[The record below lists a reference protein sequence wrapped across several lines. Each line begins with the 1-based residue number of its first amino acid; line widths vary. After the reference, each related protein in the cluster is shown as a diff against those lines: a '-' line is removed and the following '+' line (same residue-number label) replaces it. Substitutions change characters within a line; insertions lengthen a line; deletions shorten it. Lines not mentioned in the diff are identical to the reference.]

1 MSWVSDL
8 DTRTAEPAFRTA
20 TSADVPELVT
30 LIESAYRGDSS
41 RTGWTTE
48 ADLLDGSRTDAA
60 DVTAAVTGAGSRM
73 IVAERDGELLA
84 CCQLQHRG
92 EYAYFGMFA
101 VRPGAQGG
109 GLGKLVLAEA
119 ERVAREEFGV
129 PAVRMMVLRQRADL
143 IDWYL
148 RRGYARTGERQPFP
162 YGDERFGKPRTDDL
176 EFEVLAKALEKTQ
189 RLGQGLDR
197 SSPDASYSGR

>member
-1 MSWVSDL
+1 MSDL
-8 DTRTAEPAFRTA
+8 DARTAELTFRTA
-20 TSADVPELVT
+20 TSADVPVLVA
-30 LIESAYRGDSS
+30 LVESAYRGDSS

-48 ADLLDGSRTDAA
+48 ADLLDGSRTNEA
-60 DVTAAVTGAGSRM
+60 DVAAAVTGADGRM

-101 VRPGAQGG
+101 VRPGSQGG
-109 GLGKLVLAEA
+109 GTGKLVLAEA

-129 PAVRMMVLRQRADL
+129 PAVHMVVLRQRADL
-143 IDWYL
+143 IAWYL
-148 RRGYARTGERQPFP
+148 RRGYSRTGQTRPFP

-176 EFEVLAKALEKTQ
+176 EFEVLVKTLGEGLEQ
-189 RLGQGLDR
+189 
-197 SSPDASYSGR
+197 SSPDAVYSGR